1 MGGGDWRE
9 LGVFD
14 LEGSLAVQV
23 FEEVA
28 FVGLIP
34 TEFPGGDGPEIEA
47 VDVAAGHEGA
57 LEFFVVRDGG
67 AYERGADG
75 FGDFGSGALYYAG
88 VGEEEFTVGQGVVA
102 IAVDDRG
109 KQPGNT
115 ALLNE
120 SGGAANGLGF
130 YLV

>member
-34 TEFPGGDGPEIEA
+34 TEFPGGDGAEVEA
-47 VDVAAGHEGA
+47 VDVAAGHEGT
-57 LEFFVVRDGG
+57 LEFFVVGDGG

-75 FGDFGSGALYYAG
+75 FGDFGGGALYYAG
-88 VGEEEFTVGQGVVA
+88 VGE
-102 IAVDDRG
+102 
-109 KQPGNT
+109 
-115 ALLNE
+115 
-120 SGGAANGLGF
+120 
-130 YLV
+130 